1 MYRIGRLR
9 FLPPLPLFTFLR
21 RSKDTCFVVGVE
33 FRRHVS
39 APFLLHPTPLLAVS
53 HIPGDMFWSA
63 SVCFII
69 SPSKHIP
76 SRTPFCRFANCR
88 QYREK
93 GTRKE
98 LQQKE
103 WIKWRPEEGCFLHHS
118 SVASAA
124 QFVVE
129 LSGEKETDRSPADAK
144 WEMESIL
151 RCIFFFS
158 LARYIGR
165 ERKIPS
171 SLH

>member
-1 MYRIGRLR
+1 MNFDVMFQRPSSST
-9 FLPPLPLFTFLR
+9 PPHSWQFHTFLA
-21 RSKDTCFVVGVE
+21 TCSGV
-33 FRRHVS
+33 H
-39 APFLLHPTPLLAVS
+39 
-53 HIPGDMFWSA
+53 
-63 SVCFII
+63 
-69 SPSKHIP
+69 
-76 SRTPFCRFANCR
+76 RFASS
-88 QYREK
+88 YRPRNISLHVLLSVGSRIVDNNVKK